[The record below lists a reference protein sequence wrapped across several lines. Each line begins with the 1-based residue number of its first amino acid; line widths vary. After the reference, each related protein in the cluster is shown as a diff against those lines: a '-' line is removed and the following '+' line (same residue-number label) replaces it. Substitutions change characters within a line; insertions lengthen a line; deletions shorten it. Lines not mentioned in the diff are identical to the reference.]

1 MDYYIEITLLPD
13 PEFPASTLMNAM
25 FNKLHKTLFD
35 LQSNQIGVSFPDY
48 GKTLGDRLRLHG
60 KEEGLTKL
68 NETNWLGRM
77 KDYCQQSL
85 IQPIPDN
92 VQYRTVFRHQDTR
105 SNAKIR
111 RLLNRQEQGKRGT
124 KPALTKQ
131 DIDAY
136 QNERDNAYQNGPY
149 LDLNSSKGQRYRRY
163 ILMGELL
170 GLPNDGEFDQFGL
183 SKTATIPWF

>member
-1 MDYYIEITLLPD
+1 MDHYIEIKILPD

-60 KEEGLTKL
+60 KKDSLTKL

-77 KDYCQQSL
+77 KDYCQQSP

-111 RLLNRQEQGKRGT
+111 RLLKRQEQGRRGS

-136 QNERDNAYQNGPY
+136 ENERVNAYQKGPY

-170 GLPNDGEFDQFGL
+170 GKPNDGEFDKFGL
-183 SKTATIPWF
+183 SKIATIPWF